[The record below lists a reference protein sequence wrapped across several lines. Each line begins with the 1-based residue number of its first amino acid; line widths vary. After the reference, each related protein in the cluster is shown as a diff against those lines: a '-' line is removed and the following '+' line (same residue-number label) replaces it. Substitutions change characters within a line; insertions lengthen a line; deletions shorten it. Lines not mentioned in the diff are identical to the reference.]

1 MFPLYCKL
9 IIRGK
14 YFREIRFS
22 FMMCMCD
29 PGVLVSGML
38 CVFDLSEDSVQMA
51 ATAFPSETHVH
62 RSLYQRIESVQAFL
76 STGKDSLLILKYV
89 IFLSHRKVKETS
101 RGKKLFE

>member
-14 YFREIRFS
+14 YFREIHFS
-22 FMMCMCD
+22 FTICMCD
-29 PGVLVSGML
+29 PGVVVSGML

-51 ATAFPSETHVH
+51 ATAFPTETHTD
-62 RSLYQRIESVQAFL
+62 RSVYQRIQSFQALL
-76 STGKDSLLILKYV
+76 STSKDSLLILKYV